1 MARFARSLWIAALA
15 AFLLILP
22 SPAPKPVAS
31 GQPARP
37 NVLIFMTDDQRPD
50 TMSVMPWTQRWF
62 ANEGTRFSSAYAAT
76 PLCCPSRASVMTGR
90 YVHNHGVRDNYSALL
105 LDQRS
110 TLQRYLQEAGYLTG
124 ISGKYMNAWPLY
136 QPPPY
141 FHRYSIMNYGY
152 RASKFNTD
160 GRVRRLRGYSTDVVG
175 EKAVRFLRFFET
187 DDTRPWA
194 LYVNPFAP
202 HDPFKPAR
210 RFRKTP
216 VPPWDPSPAATEDDR
231 RDKPPNVQSRS
242 ANQAGVDLVRSM
254 QLRTLMAVDEMVHRV
269 MNELSRLGEN
279 TGTLAIFTSDN
290 GFFWG
295 EHGLFD
301 KRWPYLP
308 SIEIPLFVRW
318 PGAFAGGEVDERLV
332 ANVDI
337 APTVIEA
344 AGAIPDP
351 AYPLD
356 GRSLLDP
363 GARDRLLIESFVDRL
378 DPGVPAYASTVTPN
392 YQYVEYYD
400 ENGVTTFREY
410 YDLLE
415 DPWELHNLLSESD
428 PSPQSRPG
436 NVAGISAQLQ
446 QDRRCQ
452 GNGESTS
459 QGSTEDGAQSS
470 GQCP

>member
-62 ANEGTRFSSAYAAT
+62 ADEGTRFSSAYATT
-76 PLCCPSRASVMTGR
+76 PLCCPSRASIMTGR

-110 TLQRYLQEAGYLTG
+110 TMQRYLQEAGYLTAF
-124 ISGKYMNAWPLY
+124 SGKYMNAWPLY

-160 GRVRRLRGYSTDVVG
+160 GQVRRLRGYSTDIIG
-175 EKAVRFLRFFET
+175 EKAVRFLRYFET
-187 DDTRPWA
+187 DDVRPWA

-216 VPPWDPSPAATEDDR
+216 VPPWDPSPASTEDDR
-231 RDKPPNVQSRS
+231 RDKPPGVQSRS
-242 ANQAGVDLVRSM
+242 ANLTGVNLVRNL
-254 QLRTLMAVDEMVHRV
+254 QLRTLMAVDEMVHQV
-269 MNELSRLGEN
+269 MNELNRLGEA
-279 TGTLAIFTSDN
+279 TGTLAIFMSDN

-308 SIEIPLFVRW
+308 SVRIPLFVRW
-318 PGAFAGGEVDERLV
+318 PGAMAAGAVDERLV
-332 ANVDI
+332 GNVDI
-337 APTVIEA
+337 VPTVLEA
-344 AGAIPDP
+344 AGVIPD
-351 AYPLD
+351 ASYPLD
-356 GRSLLDP
+356 GRSLLDK
-363 GARDRLLIESFVDRL
+363 GSRDRLLIESFVDRL
-378 DPGVPAYASTVTPN
+378 DPGVPAYSSTVTPQ

-410 YDLLE
+410 YDLVE
-415 DPWELHNLLSESD
+415 DPWQLRNLLSESD
-428 PSPQSRPG
+428 PRPQSRPG
-436 NVAGISAQLQ
+436 NLASISAQLA
-446 QDRRCQ
+446 QDRQCQ
-452 GNGESTS
+452 GSS
-459 QGSTEDGAQSS
+459 QGSSGGS
-470 GQCP
+470 GQGYRQCP